1 MIKNDIVPNTSYVNE
16 PVKVVRWPFTRKDNG
31 EQPII
36 HIGKYSSIAPYC
48 TFIFQT
54 HNIDTIT
61 TRTNPKK
68 VTVSKGDIII
78 GNDVWIGVNATI
90 MGGVKIG
97 DGAVVGACSLVTKDV
112 PPYAVVGGVPAKI
125 IKYRFTEEQRIQL
138 IELNVWKLSDEELA
152 TLNFWTTDVA
162 EFIDEVRTKTLSKIQ

>member
-1 MIKNDIVPNTSYVNE
+1 MLKIDIVPNTSYVNE
-16 PVKVVRWPFTRKDNG
+16 PVKVVRWPFTKKENG

-54 HNIDTIT
+54 HDIHTIT

-68 VTVSKGDIII
+68 VPSSKGDIII

-125 IKYRFTEEQRIQL
+125 IKYRFTEEQRTQL
-138 IELNVWKLSDEELA
+138 IELNVWKLSDEDLA
-152 TLNFWTTDVA
+152 TLNFWTTDVT
-162 EFIDEVRTKTLSKIQ
+162 EFIDEVKAKTLSKIQ